1 MLELISKHNI
11 NKNIQNNNLLRFY
24 KEKDKRLIMINDL
37 DFNNID
43 NNIINY

>member
-11 NKNIQNNNLLRFY
+11 NKNIKNNYLLRFY
-24 KEKDKRLIMINDL
+24 KEKDKHLIMINDL